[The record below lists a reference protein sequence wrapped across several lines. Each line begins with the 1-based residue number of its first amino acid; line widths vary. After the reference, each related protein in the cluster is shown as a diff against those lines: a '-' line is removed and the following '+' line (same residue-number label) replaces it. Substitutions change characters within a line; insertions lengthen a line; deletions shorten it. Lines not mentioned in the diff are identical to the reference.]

1 MNKRTDH
8 IRSLFAR
15 PVGGMLSADNV
26 AADSTR
32 VASGSVKAVKDALS
46 GIERENEELRRQLIG
61 QGAVVELDTALIDPS
76 PVVDRFISENDVAYQ
91 ALRQSIQ
98 TQGQEVPVLVRPHP
112 DRTGR
117 YQIAYGHRRV
127 RAARELGVSVK
138 ATIRALTD
146 EQLVVAQGLE
156 NSAREDLS
164 FIERALFAAR
174 LEAGG
179 YSRTVIQ
186 QALTIDR
193 AEASKLIAVATAIP
207 ERVSEAIGK
216 APKIGRGRWL
226 QFVEALKGEGASQ
239 RVAVQIKRAEF
250 QKLPSDDRFSVL
262 LEAALPKTVIEEGS
276 TIRNREGEV
285 VALVKETRRG
295 ISLTIDASQTGGFGA
310 FLKARLPELFETFK
324 AQGGQGS

>member
-15 PVGGMLSADNV
+15 PPGSMLSADNTS
-26 AADSTR
+26 AQGTR

-76 PVVDRFISENDVAYQ
+76 PVVDRFTSENDVAYEL
-91 ALRQSIQ
+91 LRQSIQ
-98 TQGQEVPVLVRPHP
+98 SQGQEVPVLLRPHP
-112 DRTGR
+112 DRSGR

-127 RAARELGVSVK
+127 RAARELGVPVK
-138 ATIRALTD
+138 ATIRPLTN

-174 LEAGG
+174 LEVGG
-179 YSRTVIQ
+179 YSRAVIQ

-193 AEASKLIAVATAIP
+193 AEASKLISVASAIP
-207 ERVSEAIGK
+207 EQVSEAIGK

-239 RVAVQIKRAEF
+239 RVAAQIKRAEF
-250 QKLPSDDRFSVL
+250 QRLPSDERFSAL
-262 LEAALPKTVIEEGS
+262 LEAALPKSPAEEASTVK
-276 TIRNREGEV
+276 TREGQV
-285 VALVKETRRG
+285 VASVKETRRG
-295 ISLTIDASQTGGFGA
+295 ISLTIETSQTGGFGA
-310 FLKARLPELFETFK
+310 LLKARLPELYDAYRARGEH
-324 AQGGQGS
+324 GS

>member
-8 IRSLFAR
+8 IRSLFAQ
-15 PVGGMLSADNV
+15 PAGGMLSADNV
-26 AADSTR
+26 GVESTR

-76 PVVDRFISENDVAYQ
+76 PVVDRFVSENDAAYE

-98 TQGQEVPVLVRPHP
+98 TQGQEVPVLLRPHP

-127 RAARELGVSVK
+127 RAARELGLPVK
-138 ATIRALTD
+138 ATIRTLTD

-164 FIERALFAAR
+164 FIERAFFAAR

-226 QFVEALKGEGASQ
+226 QFVEALKGEGPRSESQ
-239 RVAVQIKRAEF
+239 LKSSEQNFRGFRLTTVFLRCSKRLCQRSCLRKPRQSRTA
-250 QKLPSDDRFSVL
+250 KGRL
-262 LEAALPKTVIEEGS
+262 
-276 TIRNREGEV
+276 
-285 VALVKETRRG
+285 
-295 ISLTIDASQTGGFGA
+295 SLW
-310 FLKARLPELFETFK
+310 
-324 AQGGQGS
+324 